1 VQLPQRMPYSGAPL
15 VRVLAR
21 MTQTGVPASDVTL
34 LDRLSQWLGWT
45 DAIALSSALDA
56 GAQASGASAGS
67 AVYVTAAPGS
77 GGDATIATLE
87 AALCA
92 RTRATLS
99 DAIRAIDAA
108 DGGWRGANARRGVT
122 TQLRAQSHVQSHAHL
137 RTHLGTHVITAANV
151 ETRGNAGA
159 ETVDFALF
167 RQVYHTQ
174 QQSMEH
180 AIGELRVRL
189 RATLATRSERHARL
203 ALVDATMERALDARE
218 RSVLAALPAL
228 LEAYF
233 KRLRDA
239 AQAREEAEAAAPKP
253 AGAQT
258 PTETASAAS
267 TPSRESTAADA
278 ATVSEAVAAVSAPQA
293 QDAAAPRATQAIAA
307 PRVNA
312 WLDTFREDMRAVLLA
327 ELEVRFQP
335 VEGLLAAL
343 RAS

>member
-1 VQLPQRMPYSGAPL
+1 MQLPQRMPYSGAPL
-15 VRVLAR
+15 VRMLAR
-21 MTQTGVPASDVTL
+21 MTQVGVPASDVAV

-45 DAIALSSALDA
+45 DAIALSSALDTAAPAA
-56 GAQASGASAGS
+56 GAP
-67 AVYVTAAPGS
+67 VTAAQVT
-77 GGDATIATLE
+77 GGDATVATLE

-99 DAIRAIDAA
+99 DAIGAIGSIASIDM
-108 DGGWRGANARRGVT
+108 GGGRRSEHARRGGMTHPRQHPQAPSRVQPHT
-122 TQLRAQSHVQSHAHL
+122 QSHADLRAHL
-137 RTHLGTHVITAANV
+137 RTQAHVEAG
-151 ETRGNAGA
+151 GNADP
-159 ETVDFALF
+159 EPVDFALF

-189 RATLATRSERHARL
+189 RAMLATRSERHARL

-218 RSVLAALPAL
+218 RSVLAAVPVL
-228 LEAYF
+228 LEACF

-239 AQAREEAEAAAPKP
+239 ALAEAP
-253 AGAQT
+253 AQT
-258 PTETASAAS
+258 T
-267 TPSRESTAADA
+267 
-278 ATVSEAVAAVSAPQA
+278 
-293 QDAAAPRATQAIAA
+293 
-307 PRVNA
+307 

-327 ELEVRFQP
+327 ELDVRFQP